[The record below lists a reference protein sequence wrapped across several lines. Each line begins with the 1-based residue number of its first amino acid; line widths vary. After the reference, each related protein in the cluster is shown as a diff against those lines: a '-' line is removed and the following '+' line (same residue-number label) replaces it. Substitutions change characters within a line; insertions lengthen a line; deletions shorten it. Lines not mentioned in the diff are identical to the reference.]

1 MLNEE
6 NQKAWCF
13 SLDYEFPN
21 AAILI
26 AATAHSI
33 PLFPSF
39 PPDLSI
45 DCCLEL
51 SVKTQ
56 KITGTL

>member
-1 MLNEE
+1 M
-6 NQKAWCF
+6 
-13 SLDYEFPN
+13 PN

-26 AATAHSI
+26 AATAHST

-45 DCCLEL
+45 DCCFVL

-56 KITGTL
+56 KITGTSYLMFKSIIP